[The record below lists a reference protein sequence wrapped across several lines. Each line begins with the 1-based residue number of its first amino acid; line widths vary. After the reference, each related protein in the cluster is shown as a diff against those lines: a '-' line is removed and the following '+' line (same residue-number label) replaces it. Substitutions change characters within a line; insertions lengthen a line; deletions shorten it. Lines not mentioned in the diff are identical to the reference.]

1 MGRIKEMI
9 WDKLFLDFY
18 LDKRF
23 SWRFK
28 FLNWLTEDWLRE
40 ELFGI
45 INDAKLCKTMLS
57 EEDLVFVP
65 VSKRL
70 DKIVDSANYLLDI

>member
-1 MGRIKEMI
+1 MERIKEKI

-28 FLNWLTEDWLRE
+28 LINWLTEDWLRA
-40 ELFGI
+40 ELCSI
-45 INDAKLCKTMLS
+45 IYDAEFCQKVLEHKP
-57 EEDLVFVP
+57 DVP
-65 VSKRL
+65 ESVKRRL
-70 DKIVDSANYLLDI
+70 DKIIDSADYLLDI